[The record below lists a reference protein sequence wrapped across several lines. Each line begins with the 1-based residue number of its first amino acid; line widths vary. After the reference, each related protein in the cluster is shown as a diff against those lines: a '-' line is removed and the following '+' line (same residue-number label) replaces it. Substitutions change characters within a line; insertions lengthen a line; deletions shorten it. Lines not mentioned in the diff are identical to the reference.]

1 MARHRDPGSPATPHQ
16 LPLATAR
23 RGGGRLQRF
32 VPFYI
37 MFLPIAVYFLLFS
50 YWPLIRGVIMSFQAN
65 RLMRPRPF
73 VGLTNYADVLADPDF
88 LGAVV
93 NSLIIGAAD
102 MALYFGLSLL
112 LALGINEV
120 RIKAVR
126 STVQTIAYLPYLFSW
141 SVIAGVWILVFD
153 DQGMVNVL
161 LRVLG
166 AKQVFFL
173 AVPALARPL
182 IIGMGVWRSIGYFA
196 LLYTV
201 AIVGIDPALYESAEI
216 DGAGRMRQIRSI
228 TIPSLA
234 DTMKVIAVLLAM
246 GVLTHFDEMYVMQN
260 AANKEHIR
268 TLLLYV
274 FEKGIVQFK
283 TGLATAGAVLV
294 MIGSLAFVA
303 ATRKVIRYDRI

>member
-1 MARHRDPGSPATPHQ
+1 MKQPCRLRPSARAAD
-16 LPLATAR
+16 
-23 RGGGRLQRF
+23 GRLQR
-32 VPFYI
+32 YI
-37 MFLPIAVYFLLFS
+37 PLYLMFLPIAVYFLLFS

-73 VGLTNYADVLADPDF
+73 VGLANYLDVLADPDF
-88 LGAVV
+88 IGAIV

-161 LRVLG
+161 LRALG
-166 AKQVFFL
+166 AKPVFFL
-173 AVPALARPL
+173 AEPALARPL

-201 AIVGIDPALYESAEI
+201 AIIGIDPALYESAEI

-260 AANKEHIR
+260 SANKEQIR

-274 FEKGIVQFK
+274 FEKGILKFK
-283 TGLATAGAVLV
+283 TGLATAGRGPRDDREPRLR
-294 MIGSLAFVA
+294 G

>member
-1 MARHRDPGSPATPHQ
+1 MAQHRESGPPATPYQ

-23 RGGGRLQRF
+23 RGGGRLQRYI
-32 VPFYI
+32 PFYI

-73 VGLTNYADVLADPDF
+73 VGLANYLDVLADPDF
-88 LGAVV
+88 IGAIV

-161 LRVLG
+161 IRALG
-166 AKQVFFL
+166 AKPVFFL
-173 AVPALARPL
+173 AEPALARPL
-182 IIGMGVWRSIGYFA
+182 IVGMGVWRSIGYFA

-201 AIVGIDPALYESAEI
+201 AIVGIDPSLYESAEI

-234 DTMKVIAVLLAM
+234 DTMKVIAVLLVM

>member
-1 MARHRDPGSPATPHQ
+1 MNRQS
-16 LPLATAR
+16 LAR
-23 RGGGRLQRF
+23 RRAGHLRRF
-32 VPFYI
+32 VPLYL
-37 MFLPIAVYFLLFS
+37 MFVPIAVYFVLFS
-50 YWPLIRGVIMSFQAN
+50 YWPLVRGVIMSFQAN

-73 VGLTNYADVLADPDF
+73 VGLANYADVLADPDF
-88 LGAVV
+88 FQTIV

-102 MALYFGLSLL
+102 LALYFGLSLV
-112 LALGINEV
+112 LALCINELRLKV
-120 RIKAVR
+120 LRR
-126 STVQTIAYLPYLFSW
+126 TVQTIAYLPYLFSW

-153 DQGMVNVL
+153 RQGMVNAL
-161 LRVLG
+161 LGALG
-166 AKQVFFL
+166 AKRVFFL
-173 AVPALARPL
+173 AEPVLARPL
-182 IIGMGVWRSIGYFA
+182 IIGMGVWRSMGYFA

-201 AIVGIDPALYESAEI
+201 AITGIDPALYESAQI
-216 DGAGRMRQIRSI
+216 DGAGRMRQIASI

-234 DTMKVIAVLLAM
+234 DTMKVILVLLAM

-260 AANKEHIR
+260 AANKGQIK

>member
-1 MARHRDPGSPATPHQ
+1 MKNTG
-16 LPLATAR
+16 LVR
-23 RGGGRLQRF
+23 RSSGRLRRYTA
-32 VPFYI
+32 FYL
-37 MFLPIAVYFLLFS
+37 MFIPIAVYFILFS
-50 YWPLIRGVIMSFQAN
+50 YWPLVRGAIMSFQAN

-73 VGLTNYADVLADPDF
+73 VGLANYADVLADPDF
-88 LGAVV
+88 FQAIV

-112 LALGINEV
+112 LALGINELRLRV
-120 RIKAVR
+120 LRR
-126 STVQTIAYLPYLFSW
+126 TVQTIAYLPYLFSW

-153 DQGMVNVL
+153 DQGMVNAL
-161 LRVLG
+161 LGVLG
-166 AKQVFFL
+166 AKRIVFL
-173 AVPALARPL
+173 AEPSLARPL

-196 LLYTV
+196 LLFTV
-201 AIVGIDPALYESAEI
+201 AITGIDPALYESAEI

-260 AANKEHIR
+260 AANKGQIK

-274 FEKGIVQFK
+274 FEKGIIQFK

-303 ATRKVIRYDRI
+303 ATRKVMRYDRI

>member
-1 MARHRDPGSPATPHQ
+1 MKLQSLARHTGT
-16 LPLATAR
+16 
-23 RGGGRLQRF
+23 RLQRF
-32 VPFYI
+32 LPLYL
-37 MFLPIAVYFLLFS
+37 MFLPVAVYFVLFS

-73 VGLTNYADVLADPDF
+73 VGLANYADVLADPDF
-88 LGAVV
+88 LQAVV

-102 MALYFGLSLL
+102 MVLYFGLSLL
-112 LALGINEV
+112 LALALNEV
-120 RIKAVR
+120 RAKVIRR
-126 STVQTIAYLPYLFSW
+126 SVQTIAYLPYLFSW
-141 SVIAGVWILVFD
+141 AVIAGVWILVFD
-153 DQGMVNVL
+153 DQGMVNAL
-161 LRVLG
+161 LG
-166 AKQVFFL
+166 AFGAQSVFFL
-173 AVPALARPL
+173 AEPALARPL

-196 LLYTV
+196 LLYAV
-201 AIVGIDPALYESAEI
+201 AITGIDPALYESAEI

-228 TIPSLA
+228 TIPCIA

-260 AANKEHIR
+260 PANKTQIR

-274 FEKGIVQFK
+274 FDKGILNFK

-303 ATRKVIRYDRI
+303 LTRKVIRYDRI

>member
-1 MARHRDPGSPATPHQ
+1 MEQQSLAR
-16 LPLATAR
+16 R
-23 RGGGRLQRF
+23 RGGRLRRF
-32 VPFYI
+32 VPLYL
-37 MFLPIAVYFLLFS
+37 MFLPIAVYFVLFS

-73 VGLTNYADVLADPDF
+73 VGLANYADVLSDPDF
-88 LGAVV
+88 LQVIV
-93 NSLIIGAAD
+93 NSLIIGAVD
-102 MALYFGLSLL
+102 MALYFGLSLV
-112 LALGINEV
+112 LALALNEV
-120 RIKAVR
+120 RLRVIRNA
-126 STVQTIAYLPYLFSW
+126 VQTIAYLPYLFSW
-141 SVIAGVWILVFD
+141 SVIAGVWILVLD

-161 LRVLG
+161 LGALG
-166 AKQVFFL
+166 AKPVFFL
-173 AVPALARPL
+173 AEPAFARPL

-201 AIVGIDPALYESAEI
+201 AITGIDPSLYESAEI

-260 AANKEHIR
+260 AANKDQIK

-294 MIGSLAFVA
+294 MIGSLLFVA
-303 ATRKVIRYDRI
+303 VTRKAIRYDRI

>member
-1 MARHRDPGSPATPHQ
+1 MNRQGLS
-16 LPLATAR
+16 R
-23 RGGGRLQRF
+23 RRTGRLQRF
-32 VPFYI
+32 VPLYL
-37 MFLPIAVYFLLFS
+37 MFLPIAVYFVLFS

-73 VGLTNYADVLADPDF
+73 VGLANYADVLSDPDF
-88 LGAVV
+88 LQVII

-112 LALGINEV
+112 LALAINEV
-120 RIKAVR
+120 RIRFVR
-126 STVQTIAYLPYLFSW
+126 NTVQTIAYLPYLFSW
-141 SVIAGVWILVFD
+141 AVIAGVWILVFD

-161 LRVLG
+161 LGAFG
-166 AKQVFFL
+166 AKPVVFL
-173 AVPALARPL
+173 AEPAYARPL

-196 LLYTV
+196 LLYAV
-201 AIVGIDPALYESAEI
+201 AITGIDPSLYESAEI
-216 DGAGRMRQIRSI
+216 DGAGRVRQIRSI
-228 TIPSLA
+228 TIPSLL

-260 AANKEHIR
+260 AANKDRIK

-294 MIGSLAFVA
+294 MIGSLLFVA
-303 ATRKVIRYDRI
+303 VTRKVIRYDRI

>member
-1 MARHRDPGSPATPHQ
+1 
-16 LPLATAR
+16 
-23 RGGGRLQRF
+23 
-32 VPFYI
+32 
-37 MFLPIAVYFLLFS
+37 VYFLLFS

-73 VGLTNYADVLADPDF
+73 VGLANYLDVLADPDF
-88 LGAVV
+88 LGAIV

-120 RIKAVR
+120 RVKAVR
-126 STVQTIAYLPYLFSW
+126 STVQTVAYLPYLFSW
-141 SVIAGVWILVFD
+141 AVIAGVWVLIFD
-153 DQGMVNVL
+153 DRGMVNAL
-161 LRVLG
+161 LGAFG

-260 AANKEHIR
+260 PANKQQIR

-274 FEKGIVQFK
+274 FDRGILNFK

-294 MIGSLAFVA
+294 IIGSLAFVA
-303 ATRKVIRYDRI
+303 ATRKVFRYDRI

>member
-1 MARHRDPGSPATPHQ
+1 MNQNG
-16 LPLATAR
+16 LAR
-23 RGGGRLQRF
+23 RTGGRLQRF
-32 VPFYI
+32 VPFYL
-37 MFLPIAVYFLLFS
+37 MFIPIAVYFVLFS
-50 YWPLIRGVIMSFQAN
+50 YWPLVRGVIMSFQAN
-65 RLMRPRPF
+65 RRTWPRPF
-73 VGLTNYADVLADPDF
+73 VGLAKYADVLVDPDF
-88 LGAVV
+88 FQAIV
-93 NSLIIGAAD
+93 NTLIIGAAD

-112 LALGINEV
+112 LALGINELRV
-120 RIKAVR
+120 KAVR

-161 LRVLG
+161 LGALG
-166 AKQVFFL
+166 AKQVIFL
-173 AVPALARPL
+173 AEPALARPL

-196 LLYTV
+196 LLYSV

-216 DGAGRMRQIRSI
+216 DGAGRLRQLRSI

-234 DTMKVIAVLLAM
+234 DTMKVILVLLAM

-260 AANKEHIR
+260 PANKQQIR

-274 FEKGIVQFK
+274 FETGITNFK

-294 MIGSLAFVA
+294 MIGSLLFVA
-303 ATRKVIRYDRI
+303 ATRKIIRYDRI

>member
-1 MARHRDPGSPATPHQ
+1 MNQNG
-16 LPLATAR
+16 LAR
-23 RGGGRLQRF
+23 RTGGRLQRF
-32 VPFYI
+32 VPFYL
-37 MFLPIAVYFLLFS
+37 MFIPIAVYFVLFS
-50 YWPLIRGVIMSFQAN
+50 YWPLVRGVIMSFQAN

-73 VGLTNYADVLADPDF
+73 VGLANYADVLVDPDF
-88 LGAVV
+88 FQAIV
-93 NSLIIGAAD
+93 NTLIIGAAD

-112 LALGINEV
+112 LALGINELRV
-120 RIKAVR
+120 KAVR

-161 LRVLG
+161 LKALG
-166 AKQVFFL
+166 AKPVFFL
-173 AVPALARPL
+173 AEPALARPL

-260 AANKEHIR
+260 AANKQQIR
-268 TLLLYV
+268 SLLLYV
-274 FEKGIVQFK
+274 FEKGILNFK

-294 MIGSLAFVA
+294 MIGSLAVVA
-303 ATRKVIRYDRI
+303 LTRKAIRYDRI